1 VIAAGCLAFERRI
14 EMAERHHLVRP
25 AGAAALG
32 ALNCLELISG
42 TQWLCLAPAGGVG
55 GAVYCRTHGGDCLE
69 VWKGC
74 GLLVPLRRHPAGSV
88 GWPQAPPRR
97 ADGAIAG
104 RRRLGSTT
112 PVIREQHRRQD
123 IGSALSISPTGLSS
137 CGVMD
142 RHKKPG

>member
-55 GAVYCRTHGGDCLE
+55 GAVYCRTQGGDCLE

-74 GLLVPLRRHPAGSV
+74 GCWCPDGGILLAQL
-88 GWPQAPPRR
+88 
-97 ADGAIAG
+97 DG
-104 RRRLGSTT
+104 RRRHL
-112 PVIREQHRRQD
+112 EE
-123 IGSALSISPTGLSS
+123 PTG
-137 CGVMD
+137 
-142 RHKKPG
+142 P